1 MPGAP
6 TADAVPRRHVLAAL
20 VTNEP
25 GVLAQVAGM
34 FAARGF
40 NIDSLVVGRTDTP
53 ELSRMTIVVPGNDAV
68 LEQVRKQLQKLV
80 PVVKV
85 VDYHDTPYV
94 ERDLVLVSVS
104 TAGGG
109 PDPGEGQ
116 GSGGSGG
123 AASNR
128 EEIASLAAL
137 FRAKVVDVAP
147 DRLMIELAGEES
159 KLENFIELLR
169 PYGLLELARTG
180 VIAMP
185 RGMAP
190 RARVVAEARTV
201 DAADLPPG

>member
-1 MPGAP
+1 MPGATHP
-6 TADAVPRRHVLAAL
+6 DETPRRHVLAAL

-40 NIDSLVVGRTDTP
+40 NIDSLVVGRTDNP

-85 VDYHDTPYV
+85 VDYHDIPYV
-94 ERDLVLVSVS
+94 ERDLVLASVS
-104 TAGGG
+104 TAG
-109 PDPGEGQ
+109 
-116 GSGGSGG
+116 SGGGGDESGG
-123 AASNR
+123 GSPASNR
-128 EEIASLAAL
+128 EEIASLASL

-159 KLENFIELLR
+159 KLENFIELLK
-169 PYGLLELARTG
+169 PYGILELARTG

-190 RARVVAEARTV
+190 RARVVAESRSV